1 MNRTIGATFI
11 VAGTTIGAGMLAMPL
26 SAAPLG
32 FLGSS
37 LGLFTL
43 WLLMYLSA
51 TSMVK
56 CSLLTSPGQSI
67 AWIVGEVF
75 GDFPKHILTFVLII
89 FLNAL
94 LAAYFEGGSSILQ
107 SYFPDVNPV
116 VLKTGFLLAF
126 GFPAVI
132 GTYWIDHNNRLLFG
146 IMMILF
152 FIMISFLVPH
162 VSLQNLATYNISQ
175 PSIWAIVLPVFFT
188 SFGFHASI
196 PSLIQYC
203 GKDETQLKFVM
214 FWGSL
219 IPCVLYFIWLLVTQ
233 GVLPIEG
240 ALSFSTLNTGDIG
253 GFSNLLGQVTSS
265 PSIHIFSTLF
275 AFLAIA
281 TSFLGVSVG
290 LFDLIDE
297 RVNLSRVPVS
307 ILTFA
312 PSFLWSLFSQ
322 YGFVEILKYAAIF
335 LSLLAVVSPAM
346 VLFKMKQG
354 NQILNVLMI
363 LFGIIIMILGY

>member
-32 FLGSS
+32 FLGSV
-37 LGLFTL
+37 LGLFAL
-43 WLLMYLSA
+43 WVLMYMSA
-51 TSMVK
+51 TLMVK
-56 CSLLTSPGQSI
+56 CSLETSPGQSI

-75 GDFPKHILTFVLII
+75 GPLSKHALTFVLII

-94 LAAYFEGGSSILQ
+94 LAAYLEGGTSILQ
-107 SYFPDVNPV
+107 SYFQDVNPIFLKLLFLI
-116 VLKTGFLLAF
+116 VLGL
-126 GFPAVI
+126 PAII
-132 GTYWIDHNNRLLFG
+132 GTHWIDQHNRLLFG
-146 IMMILF
+146 VMLILF
-152 FIMISFLVPH
+152 IVMIGFLMPH
-162 VSLQNLATYNISQ
+162 VSLQNLLPYNISQ
-175 PSIWAIVLPVFFT
+175 PATWAVVLPVFFT

-203 GKDETQLKFVM
+203 GNDEDQLRFVM

-219 IPCVLYFIWLLVTQ
+219 IPCILYLIWLMVTQ
-233 GVLPIEG
+233 GVLPMEG
-240 ALSFSTLNTGDIG
+240 ALSFASLNEGDIG
-253 GFSNLLGQVTSS
+253 GLANLLGRVTSS

-297 RVNLSRVPVS
+297 RLSLPRFGIG

-312 PSFLWSLFSQ
+312 PSLIWSLISQ
-322 YGFVEILKYAAIF
+322 DGFVAILKYAAIF
-335 LSLLAVVSPAM
+335 LSLLAVVAPAF
-346 VLFKMKQG
+346 VLMKMKQG
-354 NQILNVLMI
+354 KLGLNLVML
-363 LFGIIIMILGY
+363 LFGILIIILGV